1 MMGGDVGSDAVE
13 RSGPPQAPNKG
24 KSKPPWRSEGLPG
37 TPGGRPKINWW
48 RFVVT
53 LLVVY
58 AAFFVVSSFVDSES
72 VETISYTEFNKQVK
86 AKNVKDIYA
95 QGLSVE
101 GDLRASAKNPET
113 NENYTK
119 FSTEIPAFAN
129 TDQLDQ
135 QLAAGSVEITSQ
147 PITRGFFSNLLLSLL
162 PVLLL
167 AGLWIWIMRR
177 GASMMGGGGLG
188 GLGKSKAAKP
198 VEAGQV
204 RVTFEDVAGIDE
216 VENELVEIVDYLKDP
231 DKYRR
236 LGAKLP
242 KGVLLAG
249 PPGTGKTLLARAV
262 AGEAKVP
269 YFSASASEFIEMIVG
284 VGASRVRDL
293 FEEARKVA
301 PSIVF
306 IDEIDAIGR
315 ARGGTG
321 GVGGHDEREQT
332 LNQILTEMDGFSGAE
347 GVIVIGATNRP
358 EILDPALLRPG
369 RFDRTVQVG
378 LPDAAGRTAILKVHT
393 RGVPLDDGVSSDQ
406 LAKTTPGM
414 TGADLANLVNEAAL
428 LAAKRGKEKVTM
440 ADFADALEK
449 LQLGAARSIVMP
461 QEERV
466 RTAYH
471 EAGHAL
477 LGMLQPGADPV
488 RKISIIP
495 RGRALGVTLS
505 TPDTDRYAYDE
516 QYLRGRIT
524 GALGG
529 MAAEQVIFGVI
540 TTGAENDL
548 EQVTMIA
555 RGMVGRWGM
564 SDKVGPLTIL
574 PSDGQRPQASPT
586 TLATVDEEARRIVDE
601 CYERAVEVLSEN
613 RDKLDAIVEA
623 LLEHETLD
631 ETGAYAAA
639 GLRNRP
645 SGDFPEN

>member
-1 MMGGDVGSDAVE
+1 ME
-13 RSGPPQAPNKG
+13 RSGPPQAPTKG
-24 KSKPPWRSEGLPG
+24 KGKPPWRSEGLPG
-37 TPGGRPKINWW
+37 TPGGKPKINWW

-72 VETISYTEFNKQVK
+72 VETISYTEFTKQVN

-101 GDLRASAKNPET
+101 GDLRAAAKNPESG
-113 NENYTK
+113 ESYEK
-119 FSTEIPAFAN
+119 FATEIPAFAD
-129 TDQLDQ
+129 TDQLDK
-135 QLAAGSVEITSQ
+135 QLATGQVEITSQ
-147 PITRGFFSNLLLSLL
+147 PLTRGFFSNLLLSLL

-177 GASMMGGGGLG
+177 GASMMGGGLG

-198 VEAGQV
+198 VEAGKV
-204 RVTFEDVAGIDE
+204 RVTFDDVAGIDE

-315 ARGGTG
+315 ARGAG
-321 GVGGHDEREQT
+321 GIGGHDEREQT

-378 LPDAAGRTAILKVHT
+378 LPDAAGRSAILAVHT
-393 RGVPLDDGVSSDQ
+393 RGVPLDPGVNLDQ
-406 LAKTTPGM
+406 LSKTTPGM

-428 LAAKRGKEKVTM
+428 LAAKRGKEKVTR

-461 QEERV
+461 EEERT
-466 RTAYH
+466 RTAFH

-505 TPDTDRYAYDE
+505 TPDSDRYAYDE

-529 MAAEQVIFGVI
+529 MAAEQVVYGVI

-564 SDKVGPLTIL
+564 SEKVGPLTIL
-574 PSDGQRPQASPT
+574 SNDGQPPQASPA

-601 CYERAVEVLSEN
+601 CYERAIKVLTDN
-613 RDKLDAIVEA
+613 RDKLDAIVAA
-623 LLEHETLD
+623 LLERETLD
-631 ETGAYAAA
+631 EAEAYAAA
-639 GLRNRP
+639 GLDRTVAQEEPRP
-645 SGDFPEN
+645 VDGDAEPVFPIN

>member
-1 MMGGDVGSDAVE
+1 ME
-13 RSGPPQAPNKG
+13 RSGAPQPSDKG
-24 KSKPPWRSEGLPG
+24 KGKPPWRSEGLPG

-48 RFVVT
+48 RFAVT
-53 LLVVY
+53 LLIVY
-58 AAFFVVSSFVDSES
+58 AAFFVVSSFVDSGS
-72 VETISYTEFNKQVK
+72 VETISYTEFTKQVN

-95 QGLSVE
+95 EGLSVE
-101 GDLRASAKNPET
+101 GDLRSAAKNPES
-113 NENYTK
+113 NESYTK
-119 FSTEIPAFAN
+119 FATEIPAFAN

-135 QLAAGSVEITSQ
+135 QLANGQVEITSK
-147 PITRGFFSNLLLSLL
+147 PITRGFFSNLLFSLL

-204 RVTFEDVAGIDE
+204 RVTFDDVAGIDE

-315 ARGGTG
+315 ARGGAG

-378 LPDAAGRTAILKVHT
+378 LPDAAGRTAILAVHT
-393 RGVPLDDGVSSDQ
+393 RGVPLDPEVGLDQ

-428 LAAKRGKEKVTM
+428 LAAKRGKEKVST
-440 ADFADALEK
+440 ADFTDALEK

-461 QEERV
+461 EDERT
-466 RTAYH
+466 RTAFH

-505 TPDTDRYAYDE
+505 TPDSDRYAYDE

-529 MAAEQVIFGVI
+529 MAAEQVVFGVI

-564 SDKVGPLTIL
+564 SEKIGPLTIL
-574 PSDGQRPQASPT
+574 PNDGQQPQASPV
-586 TLATVDEEARRIVDE
+586 TLAMVDEEARRIVDE
-601 CYERAVEVLSEN
+601 CYERAVQVLSDN

-631 ETGAYAAA
+631 EAGAYAAA
-639 GLRNRP
+639 GLLSRSADTAGSRP
-645 SGDFPEN
+645 REFSEN